1 MPVSYA
7 RRCCRPVALRVI
19 SRRAA
24 EDCAY
29 ATPKKPPAKAAAPA
43 RPAVTFKLPREL
55 LDSSTPW
62 RGGRKRNR
70 SQVIEFACREYVQK
84 HQRRPAAA

>member
-1 MPVSYA
+1 MP
-7 RRCCRPVALRVI
+7 R
-19 SRRAA
+19 
-24 EDCAY
+24 
-29 ATPKKPPAKAAAPA
+29 PKKTPAKAAPP

-55 LDSSTPW
+55 LEQIDALA
-62 RGGRKRNR
+62 RREERNR